1 MNRAAVLAASLA
13 ALFIMLPAPTYAAN
27 ATFLGPIVPAECKCD
42 NQQVKNADGSSAG
55 ETVTTAPDYGCVLQV
70 VQNSVNF
77 GITLSTIIFTLYLVL
92 TGFAFMTSGGSG
104 EARSKAKTR
113 FMNVFIGLAVLLCAW
128 LLVDYVM
135 KTVYDD
141 GKFGPWNAIL
151 AGQADKSDRCIVA
164 KQPSAITSGT
174 VGIVTGSPGNTA
186 SIGGTGSSGLN
197 AVVAASYAESHAES
211 SSTGACA
218 RYVRQALAAGGLTSF
233 NSNHPGY
240 AYQYGPYLTGAGFKQ
255 LYNGTYS
262 RSVEGTIAGLQAGD
276 VVVFQPVSGH
286 SAGHIAI
293 YTGTQWVSDY
303 RQSTM
308 SSNPGDYTGGSFA
321 IYRP

>member
-1 MNRAAVLAASLA
+1 MNRAAVVAASLA
-13 ALFIMLPAPTYAAN
+13 ALFIMMPAPTYAAN

-42 NQQVKNADGSSAG
+42 NQQVKNADGSAAG
-55 ETVTTAPDYGCVLQV
+55 QTVTTAPDYGCVLQV

-77 GITLSTIIFTLYLVL
+77 GITLSTIIFVLYLVL
-92 TGFAFMTSGGSG
+92 TGFAFMTSGGSS

-128 LLVDYVM
+128 LIVDYVM

-151 AGQADKSDRCIVA
+151 AGQTSDRCIVA
-164 KQPSAITSGT
+164 KNPSSITTGT
-174 VGIVTGSPGNTA
+174 IGIVTGNPGNTA
-186 SIGGTGSSGLN
+186 AAGGTGTSGMN
-197 AVVAASYAESHAES
+197 TVVAASYAASHAAS
-211 SSTGACA
+211 SSTGSCA
-218 RYVRQALAAGGLTSF
+218 LYVRKALAAGGLTSF
-233 NSNHPGY
+233 NTNHPAS
-240 AYQYGPYLTGAGFKQ
+240 AYQYGPYLTGAGFSQ
-255 LYNGTYS
+255 VASGTYS
-262 RSVEGTIAGLQAGD
+262 PSIEGTISGLQAGD

-286 SAGHIAI
+286 KDGHIAI
-293 YTGTQWVSDY
+293 YTGSQWVSDY

-308 SSNPGDYTGGSFA
+308 SSNPSDYNGGSYT